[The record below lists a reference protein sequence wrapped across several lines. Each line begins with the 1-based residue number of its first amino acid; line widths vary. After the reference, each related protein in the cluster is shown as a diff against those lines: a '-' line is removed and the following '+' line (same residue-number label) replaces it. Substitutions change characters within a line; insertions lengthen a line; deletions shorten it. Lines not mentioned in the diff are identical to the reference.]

1 MRAEVMSWAITQP
14 RNDHLPPD
22 PANGYWPDDARMI
35 NAAGIEEALK
45 GTDGRI
51 STVCHNLQK
60 ANRAQ
65 VSYAPARQTL
75 TPSFFF
81 QIRCSLLPAGAPR
94 PRLHLQD
101 GEPGLGYEM
110 WLIYVL

>member
-51 STVCHNLQK
+51 SAVCHNLP
-60 ANRAQ
+60 
-65 VSYAPARQTL
+65 PARQTL